1 MGSRGR
7 KSGRGGASG
16 KGPHHV
22 TVTKQEIEARITKEM
37 KRVPSPLRSLLAK
50 HDVHPKVVTFDE
62 AKRIMPSIT
71 GRTRGFLNPSSD
83 PNKRGAFV
91 IIDRF
96 QHRRGAKNAGM
107 TALHEHGHA
116 LDQLKG
122 KVGELLSSSKAFKAA
137 MRKDRQQQ
145 KKLKFSAEKLNN
157 LNYTHYKRANRPR
170 ELVAEGFATIYGSG
184 RPANVQG
191 ANKTADF
198 KKAWPNV
205 IDFLK
210 AAFQ

>member
-7 KSGRGGASG
+7 KSGRGGVSG

-37 KRVPSPLRSLLAK
+37 KRVPSPLRSMLAK
-50 HDVHPKVVTFDE
+50 HDVHPKVITFDE
-62 AKRIMPSIT
+62 ARRIDSTIT
-71 GRTRGFLNPSSD
+71 SKTRGFLNPSAD
-83 PNKRGAFV
+83 PKKRGAFV

-96 QHRRGAKNAGM
+96 QHRRGAKNAAM
-107 TALHEHGHA
+107 TALHEQGHA

-122 KVGELLSSSKAFKAA
+122 KVGEPISSSKAFKAA
-137 MRKDRQQQ
+137 MKKDRQQQ
-145 KKLKFSAEKLNN
+145 KKLKFPAEKLNN
-157 LNYTHYKRANRPR
+157 LNYTHYKKANRPR
-170 ELVAEGFATIYGSG
+170 ELAAEGFATIYGSG

-205 IDFLK
+205 IDVLK
-210 AAFQ
+210 AALK